1 MKKAI
6 SVAIKAA
13 ISLVLM
19 FIVFWFSL
27 PALNPKSSDFWSFVI
42 LCAIIVLV
50 VNFGH
55 AILNF
60 FRKLRDNEH
69 QNVLKDGLHE
79 FKSLSK
85 PVIAIVAGIGISI
98 LMSFVLNIIGS
109 QFFNSASYRD
119 LITITDSDFSDD
131 VAEINMTQIP
141 VVDYDTAEA
150 LGKRKLGEMSDLVSQ
165 FEIADDYTQI
175 NYKNR
180 PTRVTPMLY
189 GDPIKWF
196 NNQSEGIPGY
206 IMVDMTTQEA
216 TLVRLENGIKYS
228 RSEYF
233 MRNLDRYLRF
243 KYPTAIFDDITFEID
258 DNGTPYWVASVVD
271 YKIGFWSGKDIGGA
285 VLLNAVTGECE
296 YYDID
301 KVPTWVDQVYDASLV
316 IDQLTYNGKYRSGF
330 WNSVFGQK
338 GVLQPTDGYNYLAI
352 DDDVWLY
359 TGMTSVVSDESNVG
373 FVLVNLRTKETRYYA
388 VPGAEEYSAMS
399 SAEEQ
404 VQHLGYTATFPILLN
419 IGDRPTYFMSLK
431 GDAGLVKMYA
441 FVDVQQY
448 QVVGTGSTVKEAR
461 KNYISKLS
469 AEGESLNDA
478 NNETKQFTS
487 TIKDIASAVVD
498 GNTVYYILLD
508 DNRIYTAQ
516 ISISDILPF
525 LVAGDRVGVAVSG
538 DQITEIGYFI
548 DNEEIGPG
556 AIVPDEADSDIET
569 EKPTDENSA
578 TDKNGDGESASS
590 TAE

>member
-60 FRKLRDNEH
+60 FGELKDTKH
-69 QNVLKDGLHE
+69 QNVLKDGLRE

-85 PVIAIVAGIGISI
+85 PVIAIVIGIGVSI
-98 LMSFVLNIIGS
+98 VMTFVFNIIGS

-119 LITITDSDFSDD
+119 LITITDSDFSAD

-196 NNQSEGIPGY
+196 NNQSDGIPGY
-206 IMVDMTTQEA
+206 IMVDMTTQEV
-216 TLVRLENGIKYS
+216 TLVRLEKGIKYS

-233 MRNLDRYLRF
+233 MRNLNRYLRF

-285 VLLNAVTGECE
+285 VLLNAVTGECD

-461 KNYISKLS
+461 KNYIAKLS
-469 AEGESLNDA
+469 AEGESLNDV
-478 NNETKQFTS
+478 NNKTKQFTS
-487 TIKDIASAVVD
+487 TIEDISSAVVD
-498 GNTVYYILLD
+498 GNTVYYIILD
-508 DNRIYTAQ
+508 DNQIYTAQ
-516 ISISDILPF
+516 IGISDILPF
-525 LVAGDRVGVAVSG
+525 LVVGDNVGVTANG
-538 DQITEIGYFI
+538 EKITEIGYFI
-548 DNEEIGPG
+548 DDEEMGPG
-556 AIVPDEADSDIET
+556 AIVPDQTESDTET
-569 EKPTDENSA
+569 ENPTDENSA

>member
-6 SVAIKAA
+6 SVAVKAI
-13 ISLVLM
+13 ISL
-19 FIVFWFSL
+19 FIIFVIFWFSL
-27 PALNPKSSDFWSFVI
+27 PALNPKSGDFWSFLI
-42 LCAIIVLV
+42 LCAIVILA

-60 FRKLRDNEH
+60 FKRFKDEPH
-69 QNVLKDGLHE
+69 DNVLKDGLRE

-85 PVIAIVAGIGISI
+85 PIIGIVI
-98 LMSFVLNIIGS
+98 GIFAVIVMTFAFNIIGS

-119 LITITDSDFSDD
+119 LITITDSDFTAD
-131 VAEINMTQIP
+131 VAEISMTQIP

-301 KVPTWVDQVYDASLV
+301 EVPTWVDQVYDASLV

-461 KNYISKLS
+461 KNYIAKLS
-469 AEGESLNDA
+469 AEGENVNDA
-478 NNETKQFTS
+478 NSEAKQFTS
-487 TIKDIASAVVD
+487 TVADISSAVVD

-516 ISISDILPF
+516 IGISDILPF
-525 LVAGDRVGVAVSG
+525 LVKGDRVGVTAS
-538 DQITEIGYFI
+538 DSQITEIAYFI
-548 DNEEIGPG
+548 DDEEMGPG
-556 AIVPDEADSDIET
+556 AIVPDETASDNES
-569 EKPTDENSA
+569 EKQNSENSA
-578 TDKNGDGESASS
+578 TDGETADGASS
-590 TAE
+590 AAS

>member
-6 SVAIKAA
+6 SIMARAV
-13 ISLVLM
+13 ISLALM
-19 FIVFWFSL
+19 FIMFWFSL
-27 PALNPKSSDFWSFVI
+27 PALNPKSGDFWSFLI
-42 LCAIIVLV
+42 FCAIIVLV

-60 FRKLRDNEH
+60 FKGLKDNS
-69 QNVLKDGLHE
+69 QPISVKDGLRE

-85 PVIAIVAGIGISI
+85 PIIGIVIGIGVVIVMT
-98 LMSFVLNIIGS
+98 LVFNVIGS
-109 QFFNSASYRD
+109 QFFNSAKYRD
-119 LITITDSDFSDD
+119 LITITDSDFSTD

-206 IMVDMTTQEA
+206 IMVDMTNQEA
-216 TLVRLENGIKYS
+216 TLVRLEKGIKYS

-233 MRNLDRYLRF
+233 MRNLNRYLRF

-296 YYDID
+296 YYDIGE
-301 KVPTWVDQVYDASLV
+301 VPTWVDQVYDASLV
-316 IDQLTYNGKYRSGF
+316 IDQLTFNGKYRSGF

-404 VQHLGYTATFPILLN
+404 VQHLGYYSTFPILLN

-461 KNYISKLS
+461 KNYLAKLS
-469 AEGESLNDA
+469 AEGESITDTNADA
-478 NNETKQFTS
+478 KQFTA
-487 TIKDIASAVVD
+487 TIEDISSAVVD
-498 GNTVYYILLD
+498 GNTVYYIILD

-516 ISISDILPF
+516 IGVSDILPF
-525 LVAGDRVGVAVSG
+525 LVVGDRVGVAVSG

-548 DNEEIGPG
+548 DDEEMGPG
-556 AIVPDEADSDIET
+556 AIVPDETTSET
-569 EKPTDENSA
+569 ESPSGDSSA
-578 TDKNGDGESASS
+578 TDQTSDGESASS
-590 TAE
+590 IAE

>member
-6 SVAIKAA
+6 SIAIKAV

-27 PALNPKSSDFWSFVI
+27 PAINFKSGDFWSYII
-42 LCAIIVLV
+42 LCAVIVLV

-55 AILNF
+55 IILNF
-60 FRKLRDNEH
+60 LKGLKDNGH
-69 QNVLKDGLHE
+69 TTGIKDGLRE

-85 PVIAIVAGIGISI
+85 PIIAIVIGIGLSI
-98 LMSFVLNIIGS
+98 VMTLVFNIIGS

-119 LITITDSDFSDD
+119 LITITDSDFSAD

-216 TLVRLENGIKYS
+216 TLVRLEKGIKYS

-233 MRNLDRYLRF
+233 IRNLDRYLRF
-243 KYPTAIFDDITFEID
+243 KYPTAIFDNITFEID
-258 DNGTPYWVASVVD
+258 DNGTPYWVASVID

-301 KVPTWVDQVYDASLV
+301 KIPTWVDQVYDASLV

-330 WNSVFGQK
+330 WNSIFGQK

-404 VQHLGYTATFPILLN
+404 VQHLGYYSTFPILLN
-419 IGDRPTYFMSLK
+419 IGNRPTYFMSLK

-461 KNYISKLS
+461 KNYLAKLS
-469 AEGESLNDA
+469 AEGESITDTNTDA
-478 NNETKQFTS
+478 NQFTA
-487 TIKDIASAVVD
+487 TIKDISSAVVD
-498 GNTVYYILLD
+498 GNTVYYIILD

-516 ISISDILPF
+516 IGVSDILPF
-525 LVAGDRVGVAVSG
+525 LAVGDRVGVNVSG
-538 DQITEIGYFI
+538 EKITEIGFFV
-548 DNEEIGPG
+548 DDEETGPG
-556 AIVPDEADSDIET
+556 AIVPDDTISET
-569 EKPTDENSA
+569 DNEKPTDK
-578 TDKNGDGESASS
+578 TFDGEGASS

>member
-6 SVAIKAA
+6 SIAVKAV

-27 PALNPKSSDFWSFVI
+27 PAINFKSGDFWSYII
-42 LCAIIVLV
+42 LCAVIVLV

-55 AILNF
+55 IILNF
-60 FRKLRDNEH
+60 LKGLKDNGH
-69 QNVLKDGLHE
+69 TTGIKDGLRE

-85 PVIAIVAGIGISI
+85 PIIAIVIGIGLSI
-98 LMSFVLNIIGS
+98 VMTLVFNIIGS

-119 LITITDSDFSDD
+119 LITITDSDFSAD

-216 TLVRLENGIKYS
+216 TLVRLEKGIKYS

-233 MRNLDRYLRF
+233 IRNLDRYLRF
-243 KYPTAIFDDITFEID
+243 KYPTAIFDNITFEID
-258 DNGTPYWVASVVD
+258 DNGTPYWVASVID

-301 KVPTWVDQVYDASLV
+301 KIPTWVDQVYDASLV

-330 WNSVFGQK
+330 WNSIFGQK

-404 VQHLGYTATFPILLN
+404 VQHLGYYSTFPILLN
-419 IGDRPTYFMSLK
+419 IGNRPTYFMSLK

-461 KNYISKLS
+461 KNYLAKLS
-469 AEGESLNDA
+469 AEGESITDTNTDA
-478 NNETKQFTS
+478 NQFTS
-487 TIKDIASAVVD
+487 TIKDISSAVVD
-498 GNTVYYILLD
+498 GNTVYYIILD

-516 ISISDILPF
+516 IGVSDILPF
-525 LVAGDRVGVAVSG
+525 LAVGDRVGVNVSG
-538 DQITEIGYFI
+538 EKITEIGFFV
-548 DNEEIGPG
+548 DDEETGPG
-556 AIVPDEADSDIET
+556 AIVPDDTISET
-569 EKPTDENSA
+569 DNEKPTDK
-578 TDKNGDGESASS
+578 TFDGEGASS

>member
-6 SVAIKAA
+6 SIAIKAV

-27 PALNPKSSDFWSFVI
+27 PAINFKSGDFWSYII
-42 LCAIIVLV
+42 LCAVIVLV

-55 AILNF
+55 IILNF
-60 FRKLRDNEH
+60 LKGLKDNGH
-69 QNVLKDGLHE
+69 TTGIKDGLRE

-85 PVIAIVAGIGISI
+85 PIIAIVIGIGLSI
-98 LMSFVLNIIGS
+98 VMTLVFNIIGS

-119 LITITDSDFSDD
+119 LITITDSDFSAD

-216 TLVRLENGIKYS
+216 TLVRLEKGIKYS

-233 MRNLDRYLRF
+233 IRNLDRYLRF
-243 KYPTAIFDDITFEID
+243 KYPTAIFDNNTFEID
-258 DNGTPYWVASVVD
+258 DNGTPYWVASVID

-301 KVPTWVDQVYDASLV
+301 KIPTWVDQVYDASLV

-330 WNSVFGQK
+330 WNSIFGQK

-404 VQHLGYTATFPILLN
+404 VQHLGYYSTFPILLN
-419 IGDRPTYFMSLK
+419 IGNRPTYFMSLK

-461 KNYISKLS
+461 KNYLAKLS
-469 AEGESLNDA
+469 TEGESITDTNTDA
-478 NNETKQFTS
+478 NQFTA
-487 TIKDIASAVVD
+487 TIKDISSAVVD
-498 GNTVYYILLD
+498 GNTVYYIILD

-516 ISISDILPF
+516 IGVSDILPF
-525 LVAGDRVGVAVSG
+525 LAVGDRVGVNVSG
-538 DQITEIGYFI
+538 EKITEIGFFV
-548 DNEEIGPG
+548 DDEETGPG
-556 AIVPDEADSDIET
+556 AIVPDDTISET
-569 EKPTDENSA
+569 DNEKPTDK
-578 TDKNGDGESASS
+578 TGDGEGASS